1 MYKPYQSSVTL
12 SRTIFLPWTA
22 AGRAVQNPRVAT
34 NCTALRSGT
43 SASSR
48 RFLLMP
54 IVGPLLLVVVATIT
68 GVGAATFHVAQE
80 RSDRLYGDLE
90 ADIRETLRQ
99 HELRKIEL
107 ATLEQAP
114 PFATGATAKPRDEK
128 ARDEKVR
135 DDKARKAKIGS
146 IKKRATGHRRERF
159 VPPDFARLPIAIA
172 RGFLR

>member
-1 MYKPYQSSVTL
+1 
-12 SRTIFLPWTA
+12 
-22 AGRAVQNPRVAT
+22 
-34 NCTALRSGT
+34 
-43 SASSR
+43 
-48 RFLLMP
+48 MP

-107 ATLEQAP
+107 AALEQAP
-114 PFATGATAKPRDEK
+114 PVTAGATAK

-146 IKKRATGHRRERF
+146 IKKRATGRRRERF
-159 VPPDFARLPIAIA
+159 VPPDFARLPIAIM

>member
-1 MYKPYQSSVTL
+1 
-12 SRTIFLPWTA
+12 
-22 AGRAVQNPRVAT
+22 
-34 NCTALRSGT
+34 
-43 SASSR
+43 
-48 RFLLMP
+48 MP
-54 IVGPLLLVVVATIT
+54 IVGPLLLVVIATIT

-107 ATLEQAP
+107 ATLEQVP
-114 PFATGATAKPRDEK
+114 PVTTGATAK
-128 ARDEKVR
+128 ASDEKVR
-135 DDKARKAKIGS
+135 EDKARKAKIGS

-159 VPPDFARLPIAIA
+159 VPPDFARLPVTIM